1 MIGVIDFSRKK
12 RGTRRIC
19 FNFCSKCFQKTAN
32 PNIVAFGISK
42 KNLTHVILYLHSPG
56 WVFLICFP
64 EIGKPVYA
72 AYAHAAAKNIANS
85 DRQEVCE

>member
-1 MIGVIDFSRKK
+1 MAQAVGS
-12 RGTRRIC
+12 GLSRRIC

-32 PNIVAFGISK
+32 PDIVAFGISK
-42 KNLTHVILYLHSPG
+42 KNLTHIILYLHPPG
-56 WVFLICFP
+56 WFFLICFP

-72 AYAHAAAKNIANS
+72 AYAHAAAKNIANG

>member
-1 MIGVIDFSRKK
+1 MAQSAVSRIMVA
-12 RGTRRIC
+12 RVRIR
-19 FNFCSKCFQKTAN
+19 SMVA
-32 PNIVAFGISK
+32 IVAFGISK

-72 AYAHAAAKNIANS
+72 ANAHAAAKNIANS